1 MLVPEECTVR
11 LPQPRRASVFI
22 AGLLVGTAIQSGL
35 AQQGRIAGLNH
46 VAISVADY
54 AAATSFYA
62 KQMGFREVFSF
73 REPDGT
79 PYFTYFQIS
88 RDTFL
93 EVMQATPARP
103 AGCPHF
109 GLEVQNLDSV
119 VAQLKARGV
128 DVRAASL
135 SPRTGTRIA
144 QAVGPGGV
152 NMELLEMGP
161 DSLHRKAINDW
172 K

>member
-1 MLVPEECTVR
+1 MRSTI
-11 LPQPRRASVFI
+11 VFVT
-22 AGLLVGTAIQSGL
+22 GLIIGLAIESGV
-35 AQQGRIAGLNH
+35 AQQGRIVGLNH

-62 KQMGFREVFSF
+62 KQMGFREAFSF
-73 REPDGT
+73 READGT

-109 GLEVQNLDSV
+109 GLEVENLDATI
-119 VAQLKARGV
+119 AQLKQRGV
-128 DVRAASL
+128 DVRAPSL
-135 SPRTGTRIA
+135 SPRTRTRIA
-144 QAVGPGGV
+144 LATGPGGID
-152 NMELLEMGP
+152 MELLEMGP
-161 DSLHRKAINDW
+161 DSLHRKVINSW

>member
-1 MLVPEECTVR
+1 MRAATVF
-11 LPQPRRASVFI
+11 V
-22 AGLLVGTAIQSGL
+22 AGLIIGIAIESTR
-35 AQQGRIAGLNH
+35 AQQGRITGLNH

-54 AAATSFYA
+54 AGATNFYA
-62 KQMGFREVFSF
+62 KQMGFREAFSF
-73 REPDGT
+73 READGS

-109 GLEVQNLDSV
+109 GLEVENLDSV
-119 VAQLKARGV
+119 VAQLKQRGV
-128 DVRAASL
+128 EVRAASL

-144 QAVGPGGV
+144 QAVGPGGI

-161 DSLHRKAINDW
+161 QSLHRKAIDGW

>member
-1 MLVPEECTVR
+1 MR
-11 LPQPRRASVFI
+11 
-22 AGLLVGTAIQSGL
+22 TAIVFVTGLIVGLAVQSGL
-35 AQQGRIAGLNH
+35 AQQGRVVGLNH
-46 VAISVADY
+46 VSISVQDY

-62 KQMGFREVFSF
+62 KQMGFREAFSF

-88 RDTFL
+88 RETFL

-109 GLEVQNLDSV
+109 GLDVENLD
-119 VAQLKARGV
+119 AYAGQLKRRGV
-128 DVRAASL
+128 EVRAPSI
-135 SPRTGTRIA
+135 SPRTGTKIA
-144 QAVGPGGV
+144 LATGPGGI

-161 DSLHRKAINDW
+161 NSLHRKAINDW

>member
-1 MLVPEECTVR
+1 MEDQMRTATVF
-11 LPQPRRASVFI
+11 L
-22 AGLLVGTAIQSGL
+22 AGLIIGIAMESTG
-35 AQQGRIAGLNH
+35 AQQGRIVGLNH

-54 AAATSFYA
+54 AAATGFYA
-62 KQMGFREVFSF
+62 KQMGFREAFSF
-73 REPDGT
+73 REAGGA
-79 PYFTYFQIS
+79 PYFTNFQIS

-109 GLEVQNLDSV
+109 GLEVAHLDSV
-119 VAQLKARGV
+119 VAQLKQRGV
-128 DVRAASL
+128 DVRPPSL

-144 QAVGPGGV
+144 QAIGPGGI

-161 DSLHRKAINDW
+161 QSLHRKVIDNW

>member
-1 MLVPEECTVR
+1 MRTAMLFLT
-11 LPQPRRASVFI
+11 
-22 AGLLVGTAIQSGL
+22 GLIVGMAIESAL
-35 AQQGRIAGLNH
+35 AQQGRIVGLNH
-46 VAISVADY
+46 VAISVADH
-54 AAATSFYA
+54 AAATNFYA
-62 KQMGFREVFSF
+62 KQMGFREAFSF
-73 REPDGT
+73 READGS

-109 GLEVQNLDSV
+109 GLEVQNLD
-119 VAQLKARGV
+119 AAIEQLRQRGV
-128 DVRAASL
+128 EVRAASL

-144 QAVGPGGV
+144 LATGPGGI

-161 DSLHRKAINDW
+161 DSLHRKAINAW

>member
-1 MLVPEECTVR
+1 M
-11 LPQPRRASVFI
+11 RA
-22 AGLLVGTAIQSGL
+22 AALLLTGVIIGMSIQSAL
-35 AQQGRIAGLNH
+35 AQQGRIVALNH
-46 VAISVADY
+46 VSISVADY
-54 AAATSFYA
+54 AAATRFYA
-62 KQMGFREVFSF
+62 KQMGFREAFSF
-73 REPDGT
+73 REANGD

-93 EVMQATPARP
+93 EVMQATAARP

-109 GLEVQNLDSV
+109 GLEVQNLDAMV
-119 VAQLKARGV
+119 EQLKQRGV
-128 DVRAASL
+128 DVRAPSL

-144 QAVGPGGV
+144 QAVGPGGI

-161 DSLHRKAINDW
+161 KSLHRKVIDDW